1 MNDEMANE
9 LGNIAY
15 AAVAQFAKV
24 ADKYGKNRNKIIVQA
39 AAALLEMAAAR
50 DYTNFIFEEVRHDL
64 V

>member
-24 ADKYGKNRNKIIVQA
+24 ADKYGKNRNEIIVQA

-50 DYTNFIFEEVRHDL
+50 DYTNYIFEEVRHGL

>member
-24 ADKYGKNRNKIIVQA
+24 ADKYGKNRNEVIVQA
-39 AAALLEMAAAR
+39 AAALLEMAAVR
-50 DYTNFIFEEVRHDL
+50 DYTDFIFEEV
-64 V
+64 

>member
-1 MNDEMANE
+1 MKDEMANE

-15 AAVAQFAKV
+15 FAVAQFAKI
-24 ADKYGKNRNKIIVQA
+24 ADKYGKDRNEIIVQA

-50 DYTNFIFEEVRHDL
+50 DYTNFVFEEVQHDL

>member
-24 ADKYGKNRNKIIVQA
+24 ADKYGKNRNEIIVQA

-50 DYTNFIFEEVRHDL
+50 DYTNFIFEEVRRGL

>member
-24 ADKYGKNRNKIIVQA
+24 ADKYGKNRNEIIVQA
-39 AAALLEMAAAR
+39 AAALLEMAVAR
-50 DYTNFIFEEVRHDL
+50 DYTNFIFEEVRHDP

>member
-15 AAVAQFAKV
+15 SAVAQFARI
-24 ADKYGKNRNKIIVQA
+24 ADKYRKNRNEVIVQA

-50 DYTNFIFEEVRHDL
+50 DYTNFIFEEV
-64 V
+64 

>member
-15 AAVAQFAKV
+15 FAVAQFAKI
-24 ADKYGKNRNKIIVQA
+24 ADKYRKNRNEVVVQA

-50 DYTNFIFEEVRHDL
+50 D
-64 V
+64 

>member
-24 ADKYGKNRNKIIVQA
+24 ADKYGKNRNEIIVQA

-50 DYTNFIFEEVRHDL
+50 D
-64 V
+64 